1 MKKIFLVF
9 LASLLVFQVEANCN
23 VVCGNHVTMGHTTKG
38 STHGGG
44 AKSPVR
50 PFYLEQDNNILT
62 MDATICDYTLNLYD
76 EDFELAYSVFVPAGT
91 TQVVLPTT
99 LNGSFEIRFETDIDY
114 YYGYIDL

>member
-1 MKKIFLVF
+1 MKKILLMVLASF
-9 LASLLVFQVEANCN
+9 LAFQVEANCN
-23 VVCGNHVTMGHTTKG
+23 VVCGNHVTMGHVIKG

-62 MDATICDYTLNLYD
+62 MEATICDYTLNLYD
-76 EDFELAYSVFVPAGT
+76 EDGELAYSVFVPSGT

-99 LNGSFEIRFETDIDY
+99 LAGYFEIRFETSTDY
-114 YYGYIDL
+114 YYGFIDL